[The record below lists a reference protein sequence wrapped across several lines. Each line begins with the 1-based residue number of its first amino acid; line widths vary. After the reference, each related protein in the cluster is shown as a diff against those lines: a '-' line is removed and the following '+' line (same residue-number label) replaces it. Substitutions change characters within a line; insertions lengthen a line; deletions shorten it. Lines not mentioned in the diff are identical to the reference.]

1 MTLSVLKEVQDGF
14 SFYGAAKM
22 LAEDSAK
29 GIQLCEDAQEKNDSL
44 IEGLEFQNL
53 RSNKSRRNK
62 SVNYTD
68 NLHKNT

>member
-1 MTLSVLKEVQDGF
+1 
-14 SFYGAAKM
+14 M

-44 IEGLEFQNL
+44 IAGLEFQNL

-62 SVNYTD
+62 SVNFSD